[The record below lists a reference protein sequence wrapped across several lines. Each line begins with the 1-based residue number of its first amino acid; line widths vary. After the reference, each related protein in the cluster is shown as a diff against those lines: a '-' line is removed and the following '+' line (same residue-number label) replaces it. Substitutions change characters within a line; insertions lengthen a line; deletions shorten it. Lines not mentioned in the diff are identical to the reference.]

1 MARRSPKMERRESPP
16 RGCDFFLSRALGR
29 RSHLSQLTDPK
40 AGPTAFSYG
49 PDGNLLSVT
58 DPRGGVTRYAYD
70 NRNRRTSRTDPLG
83 RAESY
88 SYDAL
93 GNLTGLTDRRGKL
106 AGFSYDGLGRR
117 TFAGFG
123 ASAGQPTT
131 YESTVSYTWDGGN
144 RLTQAADSIAGAITR
159 ALSCHGVPWFHEGK
173 W

>member
-1 MARRSPKMERRESPP
+1 MARRSPKMERRESQP

-83 RAESY
+83 RAES
-88 SYDAL
+88 
-93 GNLTGLTDRRGKL
+93 
-106 AGFSYDGLGRR
+106 
-117 TFAGFG
+117 
-123 ASAGQPTT
+123 
-131 YESTVSYTWDGGN
+131 
-144 RLTQAADSIAGAITR
+144 
-159 ALSCHGVPWFHEGK
+159 
-173 W
+173 